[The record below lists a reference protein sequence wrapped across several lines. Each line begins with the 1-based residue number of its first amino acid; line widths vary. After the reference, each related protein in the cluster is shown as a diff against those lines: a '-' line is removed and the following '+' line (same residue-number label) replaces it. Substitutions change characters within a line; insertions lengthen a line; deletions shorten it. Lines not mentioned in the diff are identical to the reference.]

1 MLKIDKTSRT
11 PVYIQIYEE
20 LKRQIISG
28 EKKAGE
34 RLSATRSLS
43 EDYHISRNTVL
54 SAYQQLESEGF
65 IYSRIG
71 SGYYV
76 EELPEI
82 VDRKKTESTLKNRKE
97 EPREYLYDFRYG
109 SIEPNVYRTRGF
121 RRALRDAMNELEDID
136 VLRDPDPKGLYELRE
151 AIADHL
157 REVRGIEADAGQIV
171 VTGGHHYSLKLLC
184 ELFPEGYESLALEDP
199 GHRDTRE
206 VFMKAGYRI
215 LPIPLDENGMKV
227 DRIREYRKILAYV
240 TPSHQFPLGAILP
253 VGRRFQLLQ
262 WANDSDSFL
271 IEDDYDS
278 ELRYRERPVPSLYS
292 LDFRGRV
299 IYLGS
304 FSKSLSPD
312 LRVSYIV
319 FPRNFDLRVLNDRT
333 LFGCGTSLLI
343 QLTLK
348 EYLQSSEYRR
358 RISRIR
364 KILRKKHNAIVDFLS
379 ENYKDKKIKVFGTGG
394 GTHFVIRLDSALS
407 SKEILTV
414 FREEGVNVYPID
426 EYCFDKSTDLSGTFM
441 IGYSGIPLSS
451 LEDALLHLKKGI
463 DRILTAQ

>member
-1 MLKIDKTSRT
+1 MLEIDKRSDT

-20 LKRQIISG
+20 LKRQIITG

-54 SAYQQLESEGF
+54 AAYQQLESEGF

-76 EELPEI
+76 EEIPEI
-82 VDRKKTESTLKNRKE
+82 SERKKTESALRNRKE
-97 EPREYLYDFRYG
+97 NNTEYLYDFRYG
-109 SIEPNVYRTRGF
+109 NIEPNVYRTRGF
-121 RRALRDAMNELEDID
+121 RKALKEAVNEIEDYDA
-136 VLRDPDPKGLYELRE
+136 LRDPDPKGLFELRE

-157 REVRGIEADAGQIV
+157 REVRGIEADADQIL

-184 ELFPEGYESLALEDP
+184 ELFPEGYESLAVEDP

-227 DRIREYRKILAYV
+227 DRIMEYEKILAYV

-253 VGRRFQLLQ
+253 VGRRFHLLQ
-262 WANDSDSFL
+262 WAYNSDSFL

-278 ELRYRERPVPSLYS
+278 ELRFKERPVPSLYS

-319 FPRNFDLRVLNDRT
+319 FPRNFDLRILDDRAM
-333 LFGCGTSLLI
+333 FSSGTSLLI

-348 EYLQSSEYRR
+348 EYLQSSEYRK

-364 KILRKKHNAIVDFLS
+364 KILRKKHNTIIDFLNARYG
-379 ENYKDKKIKVFGTGG
+379 EQIRIYGIGG
-394 GTHFVIRLDSALS
+394 GTHFVLKVPTEMS
-407 SKEILTV
+407 SKEIADL
-414 FREEGVNVYPID
+414 FHREDVAVYPID
-426 EYCFDKSTDLSGTFM
+426 EYCFDREIDTRGMFM

-451 LEDALLHLKKGI
+451 LDDALLHLQKGI
-463 DRILTAQ
+463 DNILNAS

>member
-1 MLKIDKTSRT
+1 MLKIDKSGNI

-20 LKRQIISG
+20 LKRQIITG

-54 SAYQQLESEGF
+54 AAYQQLESEGF

-76 EELPEI
+76 EVIPEI
-82 VDRKKTESTLKNRKE
+82 SSGKKADSTLRK
-97 EPREYLYDFRYG
+97 RKADKQQCLYDFRYG

-121 RRALRDAMNELEDID
+121 RKALKDAMNELEDYD
-136 VLRDPDPKGLYELRE
+136 ALRDPDPRGLYELRE

-157 REVRGIEADAGQIV
+157 REVRGIDTSPEQIL

-184 ELFPEGYESLALEDP
+184 ELFPEEYRRLALEDP

-206 VFMKAGYRI
+206 VFMKAGYQI
-215 LPIPLDENGMKV
+215 LPVSLDENGMKV
-227 DRIREYRKILAYV
+227 DRVMEYEKILAYV

-253 VGRRFQLLQ
+253 VGRRFQLLK
-262 WANDSDSFL
+262 WAGDSDSFL

-278 ELRYRERPVPSLYS
+278 ELRFRERPVPSLYS
-292 LDFRGRV
+292 LDFRDRV

-319 FPRNFDLRVLNDRT
+319 FPRNFDLHT
-333 LFGCGTSLLI
+333 LDERAMFSSGTSLLI

-348 EYLQSSEYRR
+348 EYLQSSEYRK

-364 KILRKKHNAIVDFLS
+364 KILRKKHNAIIDFLNARYG
-379 ENYKDKKIKVFGTGG
+379 ERIRIYGIGG
-394 GTHFVIRLDSALS
+394 GTHFVLKVPTEMS
-407 SKEILTV
+407 SKEIMDL
-414 FREEGVNVYPID
+414 FHREDIGVYPID
-426 EYCFDKSTDLSGTFM
+426 EYCFDKGIDTRGMFM

-451 LEDALLHLKKGI
+451 LDDALAHLQKGI
-463 DRILTAQ
+463 DKILDAS

>member
-1 MLKIDKTSRT
+1 MLKIDKTSKT

-34 RLSATRSLS
+34 RLNATRALS

-54 SAYQQLESEGF
+54 AAYQQLESEGF

-76 EELPEI
+76 EEIPELSGKKRTE
-82 VDRKKTESTLKNRKE
+82 DALRGRKQEKMK
-97 EPREYLYDFRYG
+97 YLYDFRYG

-121 RRALRDAMNELEDID
+121 RKALKDAINQIEDYD
-136 VLRDPDPKGLYELRE
+136 ALRDPDPKGLYELRQ

-157 REVRGIEADAGQIV
+157 REVRGIEADVRQIV

-184 ELFPEGYESLALEDP
+184 ELFPEGYRSLALEDP

-206 VFMKAGYRI
+206 VFMKAGYQI
-215 LPIPLDENGMKV
+215 FPIPLDENGMKV
-227 DRIREYRKILAYV
+227 EQVIRHEKILAYV

-253 VGRRFQLLQ
+253 VGRRFQLLK
-262 WANDSDSFL
+262 WANDSESFL

-278 ELRYRERPVPSLYS
+278 ELRFKERPVPSLYS
-292 LDFRGRV
+292 LDYRGRV

-319 FPRNFDLRVLNDRT
+319 FPRNFDLRILEDRAM
-333 LFGCGTSLLI
+333 FSSGTSLLI
-343 QLTLK
+343 QLILK
-348 EYLQSSEYRR
+348 EYLQSSEYRK

-364 KILRKKHNAIVDFLS
+364 KILRKKHNAIIGFLN
-379 ENYKDKKIKVFGTGG
+379 ERYGERIRIYGIGG
-394 GTHFVIRLDSALS
+394 GTHFVLKPDTDRS
-407 SKEILTV
+407 STEILNI
-414 FREEGVNVYPID
+414 FHEEGVNVYPID
-426 EYCFDKSTDLSGTFM
+426 EYCFNRNDDLSGMFM

-451 LEDALLHLKKGI
+451 LDDALLHLQKGI
-463 DRILTAQ
+463 DRLLKTE